1 MNLDKTQ
8 EAIVN
13 SNASKIIVNAG
24 AGSGKTRVL
33 IERIVRL
40 LNEGVESTSIVAIT
54 FTNMAGD
61 EKKKSI
67 S

>member
-24 AGSGKTRVL
+24 AGSGKA
-33 IERIVRL
+33 L
-40 LNEGVESTSIVAIT
+40 LNGSKVVTPL
-54 FTNMAGD
+54 
-61 EKKKSI
+61 
-67 S
+67 

>member
-24 AGSGKTRVL
+24 AGSGKTRY
-33 IERIVRL
+33 L
-40 LNEGVESTSIVAIT
+40 LSALS
-54 FTNMAGD
+54 D
-61 EKKKSI
+61 Y
-67 S
+67 